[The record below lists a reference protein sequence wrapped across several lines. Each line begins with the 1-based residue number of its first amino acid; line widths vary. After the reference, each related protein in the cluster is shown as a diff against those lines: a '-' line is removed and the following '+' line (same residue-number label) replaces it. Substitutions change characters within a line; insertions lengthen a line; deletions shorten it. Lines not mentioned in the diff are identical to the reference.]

1 MVRVSSRVRVETT
14 AGTTTRS
21 SCHAEE
27 VDGAPP
33 HTLTPDSEATDQ
45 RKQISVHNV
54 SDTKYESLKR
64 SET

>member
-1 MVRVSSRVRVETT
+1 MVRVRSRVRVETA

-33 HTLTPDSEATDQ
+33 HTLTPESAATGQGNQASID
-45 RKQISVHNV
+45 NA
-54 SDTKYESLKR
+54 SDTVSLHNL
-64 SET
+64 